1 LKSARIKEIS
11 LMDKNDND
19 EIKNRARLF
28 EMLASA
34 DGNPLSGSYIAC
46 RLGCSRQA
54 VFKLASSLRK
64 EGLNIESSPRKGYA
78 LRDLASCDALS
89 PTLIEFLLKDNPVF
103 HKCLYFGETESTQ
116 TALKRIAR
124 EDGSASG
131 IVAVSDRQSE
141 GRGRVGR
148 TWWSGAGKDL
158 TFSVLTR
165 PKLRPG
171 EVQLLNLAAGIAVSD
186 VLRSYYNTDAEIKWP
201 NDVMV
206 RGRKI
211 CGILSEASGE
221 PDRIYFAVTGIGIN
235 VNSDTSG
242 FPDELRESAAS
253 LAAEL
258 GCRVCR
264 PYLMSRVLG
273 RFAELIITMEAAGG
287 RDALL
292 SVYRNSCSTLGRR
305 VRVIC
310 DGEEFCGT
318 ARDVTDQGALVVDID
333 GRAAVF
339 AAADV
344 HHLRLAV

>member
-1 LKSARIKEIS
+1 ME
-11 LMDKNDND
+11 KNGND

-34 DGNPLSGSYIAC
+34 DGNPLSGSYIASC
-46 RLGCSRQA
+46 LGCSRQA
-54 VFKLASSLRK
+54 VFKLVSSLRR
-64 EGLNIESSPRKGYA
+64 EGLCVDSLRKGYA
-78 LRDLASCDALS
+78 LRDLDSCDIMS
-89 PTLIEFLLKDNPVF
+89 PTLIEFLLEGNPVF
-103 HKCLYFGETESTQ
+103 HRCLCFSETESTQ

-131 IVAVSDRQSE
+131 IAAVSDRQSA

-186 VLRSYYNTDAEIKWP
+186 VLRSYYNVEAKIKWP

-206 RGRKI
+206 RDKKI

-221 PDRIYFAVTGIGIN
+221 PDRIYFAVTGMGIN
-235 VNSDTSG
+235 VNSAMSD
-242 FPDELRESAAS
+242 FPEELRESAAS

-258 GCRVCR
+258 GGHVCR

-292 SVYRNSCSTLGRR
+292 RVYRDSCSTLGRE

-310 DGEEFCGT
+310 DGEEFRGT
-318 ARDVTDQGALVVDID
+318 ARDVTDQGALVVDTG
-333 GRAAVF
+333 GREVVF

>member
-1 LKSARIKEIS
+1 MERSG
-11 LMDKNDND
+11 ND
-19 EIKNRARLF
+19 EIRNRARLF
-28 EMLASA
+28 KMLASA
-34 DGNPLSGSYIAC
+34 DGKPVSGSFIASC
-46 RLGCSRQA
+46 LGCSRQA
-54 VFKLASSLRK
+54 VFKMVSSLRN
-64 EGLNIESSPRKGYA
+64 EGLCIDSLRKGYA
-78 LRDLASCDALS
+78 LRDLGSSDIMS
-89 PTLIEFLLKDNPVF
+89 PTLMESLLEGNPVF
-103 HKCLYFGETESTQ
+103 HKCLCFGETESTQ
-116 TALKRIAR
+116 AALKRIAR
-124 EDGSASG
+124 EAPDASG
-131 IVAVSDRQSE
+131 VVAVSDRQSA

-171 EVQLLNLAAGIAVSD
+171 EVQLLNLAAGIAVSG
-186 VLRSYYNTDAEIKWP
+186 VMRSYYNIDAKIKWP

-206 RGRKI
+206 RDRKV

-235 VNSDTSG
+235 VNSAMSD

-253 LAAEL
+253 LAAEC
-258 GCRVCR
+258 GSHVCR
-264 PYLMSRVLG
+264 PYLLARVLG
-273 RFAELIITMEAAGG
+273 RFAELIMTMEAAGG

-292 SVYRNSCSTLGRR
+292 RVYRDSCSTLGRE

-310 DGEEFCGT
+310 DGEEFRGT
-318 ARDVTDQGALVVDID
+318 ARDVTDQGALVVDIG
-333 GRAAVF
+333 GREAVF

>member
-1 LKSARIKEIS
+1 ME
-11 LMDKNDND
+11 KNGND

-64 EGLNIESSPRKGYA
+64 EGLNIESSPHKGYA

-258 GCRVCR
+258 GGRVCR

-318 ARDVTDQGALVVDID
+318 ARDVTDQGALVVDTG
-333 GRAAVF
+333 GREAVF